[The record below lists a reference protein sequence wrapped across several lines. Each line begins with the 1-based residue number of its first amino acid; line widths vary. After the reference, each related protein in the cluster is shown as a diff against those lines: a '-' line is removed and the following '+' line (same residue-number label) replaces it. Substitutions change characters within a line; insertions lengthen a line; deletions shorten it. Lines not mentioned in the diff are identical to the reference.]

1 MKETE
6 LAKYFIDYLSCYDLY
21 FEVQY
26 YRSVDIVGIA
36 EKYSLSV
43 EVKTSFNFK
52 VLEQAI
58 ENSKHFNYS
67 YIAVPKTNDMY
78 FYIKLCEDYG
88 VGLLVYSDNIYCDNI
103 NRVREC
109 VAPKLNRH
117 CNLSHLKKRLS
128 ERNKQSVA
136 GSKNGDSVKITA
148 FGVTKE
154 SAIRFITR
162 YGKEGCTV
170 NDLVKGISHHYTT
183 DKAAR
188 TIMYNYIK
196 QGVIK
201 ELKIE
206 NKRIYLNKSY

>member
-21 FEVQY
+21 FEVDY
-26 YRSVDIVGIA
+26 YRSVDIVAIA
-36 EKYSLSV
+36 EKYSISV

-67 YIAVPKTNDMY
+67 YIAVPKSNDMY

-88 VGLLVYSDNIYCDNI
+88 LGLLVYNENI
-103 NRVREC
+103 NEVREC
-109 VAPKLNRH
+109 LAPKLNRH
-117 CNLSHLKKRLS
+117 CRLSHLKKRLS

-136 GSKNGDSVKITA
+136 GSKTGDSDKITA

-154 SAIRFITR
+154 SAIRFVKR
-162 YGKEGCTV
+162 YGKNGCTID
-170 NDLVKGISHHYTT
+170 DLISGITHHYNT
-183 DKAAR
+183 DKAAK
-188 TIMYNYIK
+188 TNLYNWIK
-196 QGVIK
+196 TGVIS

-206 NKRIYLNKSY
+206 NKKIYLNKL